1 MSNFTLRDIFLHR
14 QLPTIPAVAKSLFKQ
29 LQGPKISFS
38 QFAQTVRFDP
48 GLVCA
53 LISKAN
59 HKRDRSRELMSVQNA
74 ILAVGPKDALQ
85 ILNEVSSPKL
95 IQPGSKYR
103 EMLDR
108 SWALC
113 ITQAVAAESL
123 QTIGVFD
130 EASVMF
136 LVGLISD
143 VGVLA
148 LMQTYP
154 DVYYDQIWSKSSS
167 HEDIQL
173 FETEVFGF
181 SHVTVGH
188 ELARSWKLGET
199 FSAAILKHH
208 HGGNG
213 NFYCVISQCASRIG
227 DIVDFGDM
235 DGNKRN
241 DLNEQL
247 NIYFQMNEDE
257 VGQLL
262 ATTESRRKAIT
273 DSLGLSMKS
282 GLGLAV

>member
-1 MSNFTLRDIFLHR
+1 MNR
-14 QLPTIPAVAKSLFKQ
+14 QVPTIPAVAESLFRQ
-29 LQGPKISFS
+29 LQEPKISFS
-38 QFAQTVRFDP
+38 RFAETIRFDP

-59 HKRDRSRELMSVQNA
+59 HKLDRTRELMSIQNA

-85 ILNEVSSPKL
+85 ILKEISSPNL
-95 IQPGSKYR
+95 IQPGSKLR
-103 EMLDR
+103 EMVEG
-108 SWALC
+108 SWVSC
-113 ITQAVAAESL
+113 ISQAVAAESF
-123 QTIGVFD
+123 QTIGILD

-143 VGVLA
+143 IGVIA

-154 DVYYDQIWSKSSS
+154 DVYYDQVWSKSSS
-167 HEDIQL
+167 YEDIQL

-188 ELARSWKLGET
+188 ELARNWKMGET

-208 HGGNG
+208 HEGNG
-213 NFYCVISQCASRIG
+213 NLYCVISQCASRMG
-227 DIVDFGDM
+227 DIVDFGDS

-241 DLNEQL
+241 ELNEQL
-247 NIYFQMNEDE
+247 NIYFQLNEDE

-262 ATTESRRKAIT
+262 ATTESRRNAIT
-273 DSLGLSMKS
+273 DSLGLSMKR
-282 GLGLAV
+282 GLELVR

>member
-14 QLPTIPAVAKSLFKQ
+14 QVPTIPAVAKSLFNQ

-38 QFAQTVRFDP
+38 RFSQTVRFDP

-59 HKRDRSRELMSVQNA
+59 DKLDRSREVMSVQNA
-74 ILAVGPKDALQ
+74 ILAVGPTDALQ
-85 ILNEVSSPKL
+85 ILKEVSTPEL

-103 EMLDR
+103 EMVES
-108 SWALC
+108 SWVSC

-123 QTIGVFD
+123 QTVGVFD
-130 EASVMF
+130 KASVMF

-143 VGVLA
+143 IGVLA

-154 DVYYDQIWSKSSS
+154 DVYYDQVWSKSRS
-167 HEDIQL
+167 HKDIQL

-208 HGGNG
+208 HEGNG
-213 NFYCVISQCASRIG
+213 DLYCVTSQCASRMG
-227 DIVDFGDM
+227 DIVDFGDV

-241 DLNEQL
+241 DLNKQL
-247 NIYFQMNEDE
+247 NTYFQLNEDE
-257 VGQLL
+257 AGQLL
-262 ATTESRRKAIT
+262 STAESRRKAII
-273 DSLGLSMKS
+273 DSLGLSMKV
-282 GLGLAV
+282 GPGLAV